1 MTQWQNSARGGAE
14 REFRGDVIGNYGR
27 ASSYGRGMPME
38 DGYGGGECRTEWG
51 ARYGAEPSRAPFYDA
66 AEDESWRPAREEFV
80 NKLCFA
86 LHRDHGG
93 TYIANAAAIVIT
105 VAISMRS
112 RHQTKGSPKEQKSD
126 SMEVKRRKI
135 ETVRQISPK
144 LLAVPYYLGQL
155 LEALVT
161 LSSLSAIIDQHI
173 MLGCFVIGVESYRC
187 NGEVHVAFDFFGVGD
202 ANSEEGGVTSVTRDP
217 KESTAKV
224 NKSGDDAEPKKK
236 EVAKIVE
243 EDIEG
248 NADSGARKIA
258 SLEKGDKWK
267 DDKDEKRNEE
277 KQGVEHHSEA
287 DETFGKIEVGKEEDP
302 AKKIFIR
309 KDFTHDDIHHFVPI
323 SMRERGFSKGSSAP
337 HTTKQKRW
345 IDEWKERNAALKAV
359 ADAKLSPESGALKQ
373 CISASGGGGDET
385 KDVSAD
391 ADSIG
396 IIDPKDYIEALS
408 NPDFDPPQPDDLGYL
423 FSILPRFKAADLMP
437 KEAEET
443 VKGRRTL
450 LSPPVLA
457 ERAED
462 KAGMG
467 FFSVPVLAGPSMF
480 KAQENT
486 EPERPFKPG
495 LLDPPPRVER
505 PPKPGLLDVRMDA
518 PGLKNGPVSKS
529 DRLVLGGTVAVAMRA
544 TVDAIADSL
553 PQRGVLSDAVKR
565 GVTEMLLSNDGFT
578 AEIAKLCKEE
588 VARMLTRGLNAGGRP
603 LSSDLE
609 SRPKG
614 IPPVV
619 PGRRTPPRPGGF
631 AYEDSSLPFHWER
644 DGEPCSLGSRRGQ
657 GPIDRFCGDRRGY
670 ERRPSYDGPR
680 NGPLIDFDGPPRSVP
695 SERYFGRPSRDRSPL
710 SGFDRPHLPESERFG
725 GIPPRREFDEGRSFD
740 RPLSRGEEF
749 GRPWS
754 REDEVG
760 RPYSERGGPSVRCFG
775 GTRRGPCDVR
785 DERDSR
791 GSAPHYREHDFGRW
805 SRPFDEPSFDRRGNR

>member
-1 MTQWQNSARGGAE
+1 MSAYFNQESSRFSSFPSDSFSSPRGMTQWQNSARGGAE

-66 AEDESWRPAREEFV
+66 AEDESWRPAREEGSWRD
-80 NKLCFA
+80 
-86 LHRDHGG
+86 LHRERCGDSHHSRDFYERRPRRSVSPQRRRPYGG
-93 TYIANAAAIVIT
+93 SRGMGIGERCESFDSRYKTHAHSGVDARKAFSGGQQRT
-105 VAISMRS
+105 SLRS

-126 SMEVKRRKI
+126 SMEVK
-135 ETVRQISPK
+135 Q
-144 LLAVPYYLGQL
+144 
-155 LEALVT
+155 
-161 LSSLSAIIDQHI
+161 
-173 MLGCFVIGVESYRC
+173 
-187 NGEVHVAFDFFGVGD
+187 
-202 ANSEEGGVTSVTRDP
+202 EGGVTSVTRDP

-408 NPDFDPPQPDDLGYL
+408 NPDFDPPQPDDLAADLMPKEAEETVKGRRTL
-423 FSILPRFKAADLMP
+423 LSPPVLAERAEDKAGMGFFSVPVLAGPSMFKAQENTEPERPFKPGLLDPDFISASGGGGDETKDVSADADSIGIIDPKDYIEALSNPDFDPPQPDDLAADLMP

-588 VARMLTRGLNAGGRP
+588 VARMLTRGLNAGGR
-603 LSSDLE
+603 
-609 SRPKG
+609 
-614 IPPVV
+614 
-619 PGRRTPPRPGGF
+619 RTPPRPGGF

-680 NGPLIDFDGPPRSVP
+680 NGTHGPPR
-695 SERYFGRPSRDRSPL
+695 
-710 SGFDRPHLPESERFG
+710 LPRWLVSKGNFAEDFG
-725 GIPPRREFDEGRSFD
+725 GVSTA
-740 RPLSRGEEF
+740 
-749 GRPWS
+749 
-754 REDEVG
+754 VG
-760 RPYSERGGPSVRCFG
+760 MMTSTSSSNFTE
-775 GTRRGPCDVR
+775 
-785 DERDSR
+785 
-791 GSAPHYREHDFGRW
+791 
-805 SRPFDEPSFDRRGNR
+805 